1 VLVTSPKIGSLLK
14 LPGKDKGF
22 ALSTN
27 YLLYIIVDFP
37 PQFFRKKEDNTYQ
50 GTTWQIK
57 FNLDNVTKKGSYKL
71 RVALASA
78 TYSELQVTFLNS
90 FCVLD

>member
-1 VLVTSPKIGSLLK
+1 LIF
-14 LPGKDKGF
+14 LP
-22 ALSTN
+22 N
-27 YLLYIIVDFP
+27 
-37 PQFFRKKEDNTYQ
+37 FRKKEDNTYQ

-57 FNLDNVTKKGSYKL
+57 FNLDNVNKKGSYKL

-90 FCVLD
+90 FCIGLMLRKLLISLHNSKLHPLLGFTEQIEQIYL